1 MRADGVFR
9 LILNASLFTGMP
21 CSLGQDPKFVKLS
34 VIEDG
39 AFIHHAIKVRLCGF
53 QRLPISLLNVI

>member
-9 LILNASLFTGMP
+9 LILNASLFAGMP
-21 CSLGQDPKFVKLS
+21 CSLGQDPKFVRLS

-39 AFIHHAIKVRLCGF
+39 AFAHHAIKVRG
-53 QRLPISLLNVI
+53 PGTP